1 MVEQKTSFLEVY
13 ISPENSK
20 YYEPKHF
27 EDLELEVTAQGVNDL
42 SLCLCGDFNARTSE
56 ICDYISDGNNPLDHG
71 NSEIFDSVIKSLM
84 PRKNKVKKT
93 LVLD

>member
-27 EDLELEVTAQGVNDL
+27 EDLELEVTSQGVNDL
-42 SLCLCGDFNARTSE
+42 SLCLCGDFNART
-56 ICDYISDGNNPLDHG
+56 PQR
-71 NSEIFDSVIKSLM
+71 FVITYLTIIILLTM
-84 PRKNKVKKT
+84 AIVKYLT
-93 LVLD
+93 LGSNHSCQGKIK